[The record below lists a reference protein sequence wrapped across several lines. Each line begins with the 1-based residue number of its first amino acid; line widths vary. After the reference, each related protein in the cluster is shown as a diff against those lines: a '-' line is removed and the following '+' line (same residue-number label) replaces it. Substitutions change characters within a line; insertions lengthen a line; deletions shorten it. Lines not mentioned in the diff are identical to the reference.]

1 MKKLIVF
8 DLDGVL
14 IDSLPNM
21 KLSWDT
27 VRLTHNIETPFESYQ
42 KHIGKPFPDIMNA
55 LGVPLKVQSTYEEA
69 SEQNIDKVKLYEGA
83 FDTLTV
89 LKQNY
94 KIAICTSKGE
104 KRTNLILEQLPDFDW
119 VCSPTMGLRGTP
131 APDQL
136 LHTMAFCNSEPSE
149 TIYIG
154 DMQTDYECAKRAGV
168 DFIHAK
174 YGYGEVECEVS
185 LKSITNLNS
194 LLD

>member
-27 VRLTHNIETPFESYQ
+27 VRHTHNIETPFESYQ

-55 LGVPLKVQSTYEEA
+55 LGVPLKVQSTSEEA
-69 SEQNIDKVKLYEGA
+69 SEQNIDKIKLYEGA
-83 FDTLTV
+83 FDTLTI

-104 KRTNLILEQLPDFDW
+104 KRRNISYDW
-119 VCSPTMGLRGTP
+119 
-131 APDQL
+131 
-136 LHTMAFCNSEPSE
+136 
-149 TIYIG
+149 
-154 DMQTDYECAKRAGV
+154 K
-168 DFIHAK
+168 
-174 YGYGEVECEVS
+174 
-185 LKSITNLNS
+185 
-194 LLD
+194 